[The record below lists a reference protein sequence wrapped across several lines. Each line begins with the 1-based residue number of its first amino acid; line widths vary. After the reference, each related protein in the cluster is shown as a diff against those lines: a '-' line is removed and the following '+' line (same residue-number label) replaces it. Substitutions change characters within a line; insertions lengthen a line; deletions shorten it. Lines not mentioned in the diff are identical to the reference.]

1 MLKLLQFALLASAL
15 MISSMPSS
23 YAEKQDGFECRFSL
37 SQGQRSIRYFSLTPE
52 VYQCLKYL
60 NHRDLSIVNSNQQ
73 PVPFKLSYPGSTVD
87 KKRYNRTLTFYQEPS
102 ASAYKTGDQIRR
114 IAQLTGTRSGNET
127 DTQWQDKNIY
137 YSSIIIEQ
145 QQDSNQLQSITIN
158 IDDGYDAVNATVV
171 LESSN
176 DLQNWTTTL
185 APHHL
190 LFLNGKNK
198 TLTNNRLKLASY
210 RKAKYFRLAVLSNI
224 EKFTQKISAIE
235 GEYQKIKYET
245 QELSWFKPSRFS
257 PQADPNEW
265 VVDLPNLIPVTRM
278 RFTLADDI
286 VFYQGSIYMEPYT
299 NPEVEQSSR
308 KLRGEG
314 RKKLKNLL
322 KKGIKSSSPSK
333 AGSRSWR
340 YISGFNQYRIK
351 TENGSL
357 LSSDISLNS
366 VQSKRYLL
374 KFSQPQNLQ
383 QNQLPLLELGW
394 QAPVITFITQ
404 GSGPFY
410 LLAGNTQIPQKI
422 SFPSQISSLDK
433 NTELVNLIGT
443 NTISNESTA
452 SSDEQAMDMQTNWG
466 KILLWLVLLSGLVIM
481 SIMAYQLVRKMK
493 EQKEA

>member
-1 MLKLLQFALLASAL
+1 MLKLFQFALLVLAFIVSP
-15 MISSMPSS
+15 MQSG
-23 YAEKQDGFECRFSL
+23 YAAEQNGFECSFRL
-37 SQGQRSIRYFSLTPE
+37 SQGQTSVRYFSLTPE
-52 VYQCLKYL
+52 VYRCIKHL
-60 NHRDLSIVNSNQQ
+60 NHRDLSIVNSNHQ
-73 PVPFKLSYPGSTVD
+73 PVPFKLSYAGTTVD
-87 KKRYNRTLTFYQEPS
+87 KKSHNRTMTFYQEPS

-127 DTQWQDKNIY
+127 DTQWQNKNIY

-190 LFLNGKNK
+190 LFLNGENK
-198 TLTNNRLKLASY
+198 TLTNNKLKLASY
-210 RKAKYFRLAVLSNI
+210 RRAKYFRLAVLSNI

-235 GEYQKIKYET
+235 GAYQKIKYKAP
-245 QELSWFKPSRFS
+245 ELSWFKPSRFS
-257 PQADPNEW
+257 PQAEANEW
-265 VVDLPNLIPVTRM
+265 VVDLPDLIPVTRM

-286 VFYQGSIYMEPYT
+286 VFYQGSIYMEPYI
-299 NPEVEQSSR
+299 NPDVEQSSR
-308 KLRGEG
+308 KLRDEG

-322 KKGIKSSSPSK
+322 KKGISSSSPSK
-333 AGSRSWR
+333 AGAKSWR

-357 LSSDISLNS
+357 RSSDISLNR
-366 VQSKRYLL
+366 VQSERYLL

-383 QNQLPLLELGW
+383 QNQMPLLELGW
-394 QAPVITFITQ
+394 QPPVITFIAQ

-410 LLAGNTQIPQKI
+410 LLAGNAQIPQKI
-422 SFPSQISSLDK
+422 SFPAQISSLDK
-433 NTELVNLIGT
+433 NTELVNLIET
-443 NTISNESTA
+443 NTISNESPA
-452 SSDEQAMDMQTNWG
+452 SSDEQAMNTQTNWG
-466 KILLWLVLLSGLVIM
+466 KILLWIVLLLGVAIM
-481 SIMAYQLVRKMK
+481 SFMAYQLARKMREEK
-493 EQKEA
+493 GL